1 MYKYRATML
10 DYDIQLDNPKIITAW
25 KVSKYRVFS
34 SLYFPVFLNTGKYGQ
49 EKTPYLYTFH
59 AVHHFYVF
67 EAVSVERC
75 RTAILQHHNGTNC
88 PVCQKKNWIPKELEK
103 LLKLIILIP
112 EWCPWHKKTHNLKS
126 KLSIRLTEKAKF

>member
-34 SLYFPVFLNTGKYGQ
+34 SPYFPVFLNTGKYGQ

-88 PVCQKKNWIPKELEK
+88 PVCQKKIEYQKNWK
-103 LLKLIILIP
+103 
-112 EWCPWHKKTHNLKS
+112 NY
-126 KLSIRLTEKAKF
+126 